1 MTRRRL
7 LAALALAW
15 VTAASAASSGCG
27 YALAGRGSFLPDYI
41 QTIGIPTLGNR
52 TPVFEVEQQLTQRIR
67 TEFIGRGRYKVIP
80 ETTGADAVLT
90 GEITTIALNP
100 SAFNDQQIATR
111 YQIIVVLSVKFED
124 VRANKVLWENPTL
137 VFRDEFDVST
147 GATAL
152 DAQAFFGTG
161 SNATERVSTEFAK
174 TVVSSILEAF

>member
-1 MTRRRL
+1 MTRRFV
-7 LAALALAW
+7 LAALVAAAALGA
-15 VTAASAASSGCG
+15 SGCG
-27 YALAGRGSFLPDYI
+27 YALAGRGSFLPEYI

-67 TEFIGRGRYKVIP
+67 TEFIGRGRYKVVP
-80 ETTGADAVLT
+80 EATGADAVLT
-90 GEITTIALNP
+90 GEITAIALNP

-111 YQIIVVLSVKFED
+111 YQIVVVLSVKFQDMRE
-124 VRANKVLWENPTL
+124 NKTLWENPSL

-147 GATAL
+147 GGSAL